1 MVAGNS
7 VLTPGN
13 SMVCGIGDGGR
24 LSSGVGGR
32 QPMMCVWGT
41 RKGAKDLTGGVA
53 AKELQEGEGVKQ
65 WNWGGG
71 ERRKAEQGKCGIG
84 DLRKVEQ
91 WMWAAGDCWMAEQR
105 K

>member
-1 MVAGNS
+1 
-7 VLTPGN
+7 
-13 SMVCGIGDGGR
+13 
-24 LSSGVGGR
+24 
-32 QPMMCVWGT
+32 MMCVGGT
-41 RKGAKDLTGGVA
+41 WKGAKDLTGGVA

-91 WMWAAGDCWMAEQR
+91 WMWAAGDCWMAERR
-105 K
+105 KWWAETGGRLSRGLELRVCGR